1 MPVGAFQEW
10 PRKADFADR
19 NNSVKGPTC
28 GEGAAGDDNA
38 ALHRKQIPGFDP
50 SVKTDFFSSH
60 SGSQSPSSVNFELL
74 HLETTELSDAF
85 IGKLFLQKCLR

>member
-38 ALHRKQIPGFDP
+38 ALHRKQIPGFGYLLKP
-50 SVKTDFFSSH
+50 TSSQVIVDH
-60 SGSQSPSSVNFELL
+60 SR
-74 HLETTELSDAF
+74 HLVITLSYC
-85 IGKLFLQKCLR
+85 I